1 MKDFIKMREN
11 MVDCQIHT
19 NSVVN
24 EGILEAFSTVPRELF
39 VPEKLQHVSYTDEN
53 IDIGQGRYMLE
64 PMVHAKML
72 QQVNLRSSDVVL
84 DIGCGYGY
92 SSAILSS
99 LVTTVIA
106 VENNKRHCEKAKR
119 LWDKLSLS
127 NIVLVEDSLKDGV
140 PDHAPY
146 SLIVINGAVSKVP
159 QVLLDQL
166 DLNGRLI
173 AVVQEED
180 SVQGQV
186 MLFMKDDQGHISSLN
201 LFDAGVPLLE
211 EFKAEPTFVF

>member
-1 MKDFIKMREN
+1 MKDFTQMREN

-19 NSVVN
+19 NGVVN
-24 EGILEAFSTVPRELF
+24 EGLLEAFSTVPRELF
-39 VPEKLQHVSYTDEN
+39 VPEKLQSVCYTDEN
-53 IDIGQGRYMLE
+53 IDIGQGRYLME

-72 QQVNLRSSDVVL
+72 QQVDLRSDDVVL

-119 LWDKLSLS
+119 LWDKFDLC
-127 NIVLVEDSLKDGV
+127 NIVLVENELQGGA

-146 SLIVINGAVSKVP
+146 SLIVINGAVSEVP
-159 QVLLDQL
+159 KNLLDQL
-166 DLNGRLI
+166 DRGGRLV
-173 AVVQEED
+173 AVVQKTGA
-180 SVQGQV
+180 VQGQA
-186 MLFMKDDQGHISSLN
+186 MLYKKDDNGHLSSVC
-201 LFDAGVPLLE
+201 LFDAGLPVLA
-211 EFKAEPTFVF
+211 EFKAQPAFVF